1 MKKIFLIF
9 LIGLMALSLVFA
21 AKGNAGTAGQ
31 QVAESVYTNSGST
44 SSGSNVTQVGQVG
57 QGTNNGI
64 QTNEELKTQ
73 NQGENVQLQN
83 KVQTKVQSGYYEDSN
98 GERIQIQ
105 TGEGNE
111 IKLKSGNVEAK
122 TALVMT
128 QERDQVQNKTQL
140 KVQLSNGVNAEV
152 KVMPNT
158 ASETALAKLGAKC
171 EGNCTIELKEV
182 GTGNQIK
189 AVYEIKTQK
198 QAKILGLFKAQMQVQ
213 AQVDAET
220 GEVVQAKKPWW
231 AFLAF

>member
-1 MKKIFLIF
+1 MKKIFLIL

-44 SSGSNVTQVGQVG
+44 SYGSNVTKVGQVG

-64 QTNEELKTQ
+64 QTTEELKTR

-111 IKLKSGNVEAK
+111 IKLRSGNVEAK

-128 QERDQVQNKTQL
+128 QERDQVQNKTRL

-182 GTGNQIK
+182 GAGNQIK

>member
-21 AKGNAGTAGQ
+21 AQGNAGTAGQ
-31 QVAESVYTNSGST
+31 QVAGSVHTDSGST
-44 SSGSNVTQVGQVG
+44 SSGSNLTRVGQVG

-64 QTNEELKTQ
+64 KTNEELKTQ

-83 KVQTKVQSGYYEDSN
+83 KVQTKVQSRYYEDSN

-111 IKLKSGNVEAK
+111 IKLKSENVEAK